1 MANDNKIISFDSIQK
16 KRRKPEYKLKAEISV
31 NLCKN
36 GESYINNWYS
46 KDEKITEEEIYLIL
60 KSIFYELGKKI
71 HEITIKKDESYNV
84 DFTLL
89 YYENVN
95 KKLLFPHY
103 YLLVPSPISFEMY
116 VMVSM
121 QNTYVWIA
129 PENRSKYT

>member
-95 KKLLFPHY
+95 KKDDIKYICMPQNISEEDLIKYLFIN
-103 YLLVPSPISFEMY
+103 ISIYE
-116 VMVSM
+116 
-121 QNTYVWIA
+121 TYVNPDIL
-129 PENRSKYT
+129 